1 MKGNHNLKVSVKIKL
16 KTVSIHQ
23 NLFLH
28 LTIVHV
34 SLASTE
40 WVGLLTTL
48 ELICLWIDLLKWTGW
63 QTKPLELVE
72 KEQLQL
78 TILLTDSLT

>member
-1 MKGNHNLKVSVKIKL
+1 MKGNHNLKLSVKIKL
-16 KTVSIHQ
+16 KSVSIHQ

-40 WVGLLTTL
+40 
-48 ELICLWIDLLKWTGW
+48 
-63 QTKPLELVE
+63 
-72 KEQLQL
+72 
-78 TILLTDSLT
+78 